1 MIKFTCQ
8 SPHLRANKIKQGID
22 ILSYR
27 DNEYLKQ
34 FGLAVASDMV
44 VVSDPYTLYHKIMF
58 FNSNQYKY
66 FLL

>member
-22 ILSYR
+22 TLSYR

-34 FGLAVASDMV
+34 FGLGVASDMI
-44 VVSDPYTLYHKIMF
+44 VVSDLYTL
-58 FNSNQYKY
+58 
-66 FLL
+66 